1 MKLAYFDCIA
11 GASGDMILGALLDAG
26 LAEAT
31 LRERLAALHLDDFD
45 LRCNRVNKNGF
56 SATKVDVLVKD
67 DAPARH
73 LPDIEGIVQES
84 DLSPA
89 IKAQAIA
96 IFRRMGEVEA
106 GIHGATLD
114 HVHLH
119 ELGGVDT
126 IVDVVGALVGLEE
139 LGVERIYASP
149 LPLGRGFVT
158 GAHGQI
164 PLPAPATVGLLK
176 GVPVVGSDLEVELV
190 TPTGAALLSSLA
202 AGFGPLPAMTLTTA
216 GFGAGGRDLPIPNV
230 LRLLLG
236 ETAAP
241 LPTKSQTLAMLETN
255 IDDLNPEFYDY
266 VIERLF
272 AANALDV
279 FLSPIQMKKNRP
291 ATLLRVL
298 SQPADVDPL
307 MQILLAETST
317 LGVRQQMVTRHCL
330 PRSIETVATPYGPIR
345 VKIAR
350 LGKRGAKAA
359 PEYDDCRQ
367 VAEEKG
373 VSLREVYRAAE
384 TAAQTLIAAE
394 SKGISI
400 G

>member
-11 GASGDMILGALLDAG
+11 GASGDMILGALLDTG
-26 LAEAT
+26 LPEET
-31 LRERLAALHLDDFD
+31 LRERLAALKLADFD
-45 LRCNRVNKNGF
+45 LRCYRVDKNGF

-67 DAPARH
+67 DVPARH
-73 LPDIEGIVQES
+73 LPDIEAIVQES
-84 DLSPA
+84 DLAPA
-89 IKAQAIA
+89 IKEQAIA

-106 GIHGATLD
+106 GIHGTTMD

-126 IVDVVGALVGLEE
+126 IVDVVGALVGLEA
-139 LGVERIYASP
+139 LGIEQVYASA
-149 LPLGRGFVT
+149 LPLGRGFVK

-164 PLPAPATVGLLK
+164 PLPAPATVGLLE
-176 GVPVVGSDLEVELV
+176 GVPVVGSELNMELV
-190 TPTGAALLSSLA
+190 TPTGAALLTSLA
-202 AGFGPLPAMTLTTA
+202 TEFGSIPTMMLTA
-216 GFGAGGRDLPIPNV
+216 SGFGAGGRDLPIPNV
-230 LRLLLG
+230 LRLLVG
-236 ETAAP
+236 EATAPASSM
-241 LPTKSQTLAMLETN
+241 SQSLAMLETN

-266 VIERLF
+266 VMARLF

-298 SQPADVDPL
+298 CQPGDVDPL
-307 MQILLAETST
+307 IEILFTETST

-330 PRSIETVATPYGPIR
+330 PRSSQTVETPYGPVR
-345 VKIAR
+345 VKVAR
-350 LGKRGAKAA
+350 RDNGWAKAA

-367 VAEEKG
+367 LAEERG
-373 VSLREVYRAAE
+373 VALREVYRAAE
-384 TAAQTLIAAE
+384 QAAE
-394 SKGISI
+394 GLT